1 MKKIKNYISNKKNNI
16 KYNKK
21 SEICEV
27 CEI

>member
-21 SEICEV
+21 IYVKSNSKY
-27 CEI
+27 